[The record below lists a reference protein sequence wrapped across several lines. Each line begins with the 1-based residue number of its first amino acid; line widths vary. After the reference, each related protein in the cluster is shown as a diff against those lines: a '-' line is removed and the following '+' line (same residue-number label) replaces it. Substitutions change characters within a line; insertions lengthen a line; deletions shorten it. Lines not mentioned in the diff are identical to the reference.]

1 VIVVNVDDVECL
13 LFATTSTLI
22 VDRGVCVMPT
32 PVKMPRLGESV
43 AEGTIGTWI
52 KQEGDYVERDE
63 ALAEVITDKI
73 NAELPSPI
81 AGRLVKILV
90 NVDETVPVGTDIA
103 LIEESADVGQGR
115 RDSGLPLSAP
125 TEGDA
130 SSSGDAGRGV
140 EPLPDA
146 TPVKSPFQTA
156 TSKSQN
162 GGYLTNGTNSD
173 PKNGSP
179 LKAVEEERPRISPL
193 ARRLAREH
201 GIDLN
206 DLAGTGAGGRV
217 RKEDILAYL
226 AQRQSVQPTVVPQP
240 LASPP
245 PIPATPQPAPS
256 SLPDFPPTVLSLPAS
271 SVGLD
276 EEVMIPGRMRLAIA
290 EHMVRSKRTS
300 PHATTVVEVDMT
312 NIAKWLEKNK
322 EDFKRREG
330 YSMSFVPFVMKAVC
344 EGIRKFPLIN
354 STWTEDNRIII
365 KKRIHLGI
373 AVATDTGLVVPT
385 IYDTDQYTLAGLARQ
400 VHTIAQKARTNKLTV
415 QDMQNSTFV
424 VNNPGVFGT
433 IISMPIINQPHAG
446 ILSMD
451 AVVKRPVV
459 IEDDAIAVRSMMY
472 LCFSFDHR
480 ILDGAGAGGFLQA
493 VRAKLQS
500 YGREIDVY

>member
-1 VIVVNVDDVECL
+1 
-13 LFATTSTLI
+13 
-22 VDRGVCVMPT
+22 MPT

-43 AEGTIGTWI
+43 AEGTIGAWI

-63 ALAEVITDKI
+63 ALAEIITDKI
-73 NAELPSPI
+73 NAELPSPV
-81 AGRLVKILV
+81 AGRLLKILV
-90 NVDETVPVGTDIA
+90 NVDETVLVGTDIA
-103 LIEESADVGQGR
+103 LIEESADVGGR
-115 RDSGLPLSAP
+115 GQVHAP
-125 TEGDA
+125 TEGGEGSYVGGRGQA
-130 SSSGDAGRGV
+130 HAPTEGGEGSYVGGRGQVPTEGGKSGDGMESGDGSSRD
-140 EPLPDA
+140 DA
-146 TPVKSPFQTA
+146 TPAVEPVLGSNVTSVRGPFPAA
-156 TSKSQN
+156 TPKLEQQQN
-162 GGYLTNGTNSD
+162 GAYTNNS
-173 PKNGSP
+173 PKNGSS
-179 LKAVEEERPRISPL
+179 LKTEEERQRISPL

-201 GIDLN
+201 GINLN
-206 DLAGTGAGGRV
+206 EIAGTGAGGRV
-217 RKEDILAYL
+217 RKEDILAYV
-226 AQRQSVQPTVVPQP
+226 AQRQVVTVSQPV
-240 LASPP
+240 AGPP
-245 PIPATPQPAPS
+245 PTIPATSQPTHIPT
-256 SLPDFPPTVLSLPAS
+256 LPFVST
-271 SVGLD
+271 LD
-276 EEVMIPGRMRLAIA
+276 EEVIIPSRMRLAIA

-344 EGIRKFPLIN
+344 EGIRKFPIIN

-365 KKRIHLGI
+365 KKRIHLGM

-400 VHTIAQKARTNKLTV
+400 VNIIAQKARSNKLTI

-493 VRAKLQS
+493 VRTKLQS
-500 YGREIDVY
+500 YSREIDVY

>member
-1 VIVVNVDDVECL
+1 M
-13 LFATTSTLI
+13 A
-22 VDRGVCVMPT
+22 T

-43 AEGTIGTWI
+43 AEGTIGAWI
-52 KQEGDYVERDE
+52 KQVGDYVEKDE
-63 ALAEVITDKI
+63 ALAEIITDKI
-73 NAELPSPI
+73 NAELPSPV
-81 AGRLVKILV
+81 AGRLTNILV
-90 NVDETVPVGTDIA
+90 NVDQTVPVGTDIA
-103 LIEESADVGQGR
+103 LIEESADVVGDG
-115 RDSGLPLSAP
+115 DINSSP
-125 TEGDA
+125 GDA
-130 SSSGDAGRGV
+130 THTV
-140 EPLPDA
+140 EPASGPNAIPAKAPFQAA
-146 TPVKSPFQTA
+146 TPKPH
-156 TSKSQN
+156 N
-162 GGYLTNGTNSD
+162 GGYITDGRNDS
-173 PKNGSP
+173 PHNGSP
-179 LKAVEEERPRISPL
+179 VKTEEEERQRISPL

-201 GIDLN
+201 GINLN
-206 DLAGTGAGGRV
+206 ELIGTGTGGRV

-226 AQRQSVQPTVVPQP
+226 AQRQTAQPTHIPQP
-240 LASPP
+240 VASLPTIPAISPP
-245 PIPATPQPAPS
+245 TPVS
-256 SLPDFPPTVLSLPAS
+256 TPTVPSISA
-271 SVGLD
+271 GLD
-276 EEVMIPGRMRLAIA
+276 EEVIIPSRMRLAIA

-344 EGIRKFPLIN
+344 EGIRKFPIIN

-385 IYDTDQYTLAGLARQ
+385 IYDTDQYALAGLARQ
-400 VHTIAQKARTNKLTV
+400 VNTIAQKARANKLTI

-459 IEDDAIAVRSMMY
+459 VEDDAIAVRSMMY

-493 VRAKLQS
+493 VRTKLQS
-500 YGREIDVY
+500 YSREIDIY